1 LKKNIKQYVFDT
13 KTKDFKEI
21 VEISKV
27 YIRAKNYVYSSFS
40 GVRSYLIIQN
50 PRKNIRDVWTENGFI
65 DNWSINRRYIRNAI
79 DDAASNIKTSWTQTK
94 KAVRQYITDNEKDD
108 KVIHLV
114 NTILKNDKYFY
125 NVLNK
130 VEFILPKKF
139 RDMTNTKQI
148 FSKIRRLVRKYK
160 PNISRSKKLSIQID
174 EEMYSYNN
182 GYIEIM
188 SNTKYKRLK
197 LKVNTEK
204 RFTGCIRLVIAE
216 DKITISK
223 AKDIKPKPIKY
234 EKERIGIDRNYVNAI
249 DTNTNNSY
257 GLDFN
262 ELTKNYSDGLHEI
275 NQKRQVLWNRVKELK
290 EKPNKTKKDLKLIYN
305 ITNFNLG
312 KKKYERKKNR
322 AKEEIKKLINK
333 SITETIEKEKPKE
346 IAVERLNFTSKRKSK
361 FSKRVKRL
369 LSTWMKGLVI
379 ERLKYKTEEK
389 GIELIEVN
397 AAYTSQECSRCHHF
411 GVKRNDIFYC
421 SNENCENSKGVH
433 SGHEAARVILQRSY
447 DDDIKLTNSAKKVK
461 EILNERLCIIKPTQ
475 PRPNDS

>member
-1 LKKNIKQYVFDT
+1 MKKNIKQYVFDT

-197 LKVNTEK
+197 LK
-204 RFTGCIRLVIAE
+204 
-216 DKITISK
+216 
-223 AKDIKPKPIKY
+223 
-234 EKERIGIDRNYVNAI
+234 
-249 DTNTNNSY
+249 
-257 GLDFN
+257 
-262 ELTKNYSDGLHEI
+262 
-275 NQKRQVLWNRVKELK
+275 
-290 EKPNKTKKDLKLIYN
+290 
-305 ITNFNLG
+305 
-312 KKKYERKKNR
+312 
-322 AKEEIKKLINK
+322 
-333 SITETIEKEKPKE
+333 
-346 IAVERLNFTSKRKSK
+346 
-361 FSKRVKRL
+361 
-369 LSTWMKGLVI
+369 
-379 ERLKYKTEEK
+379 
-389 GIELIEVN
+389 
-397 AAYTSQECSRCHHF
+397 
-411 GVKRNDIFYC
+411 
-421 SNENCENSKGVH
+421 
-433 SGHEAARVILQRSY
+433 
-447 DDDIKLTNSAKKVK
+447 
-461 EILNERLCIIKPTQ
+461 
-475 PRPNDS
+475 